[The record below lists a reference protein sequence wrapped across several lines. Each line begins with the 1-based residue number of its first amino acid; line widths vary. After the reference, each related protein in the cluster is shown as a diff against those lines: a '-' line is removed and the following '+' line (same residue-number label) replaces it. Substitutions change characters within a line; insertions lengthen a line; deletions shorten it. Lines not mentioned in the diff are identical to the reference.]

1 MKKIFL
7 TLTAALGLAACIK
20 DDMVPVVP
28 ADTENVVLD
37 FSVIIPEAQTA
48 TKAFSDNPVISGI
61 TVLVFDE
68 NKMLLETAVAEIK
81 DNDKTAEV
89 EFEVTLPQ
97 HPSPCSVHFVANCPA
112 GIPAEGSEAEIM
124 TSLRT
129 TDKNDAYWQCVAVD
143 NLITANDALADALAD
158 KFTAI
163 PLIRN
168 FAKVSVVVD
177 NTKVSS
183 SDFTLDA
190 YEIIYVPTSGTVVP
204 YNTNTGA
211 FELYNTDGTGH
222 GYSTLKGLRYDGFM
236 PADVAYDEDIPQNV
250 INKVPL
256 YTYESKLRS
265 EKNTALIIKGTY
277 KGKTGYYKV
286 DFMSPDN
293 EYNNG
298 NYEILRNL
306 HYIVNINNVKGPG
319 YDSPSEA
326 ASAAAGNNISASF
339 DIQDLLNISD
349 GTSRLF
355 VDQTVKHVVTE
366 SAFTI
371 KFRYEPTIGGT
382 QDNEDAV
389 ITTDEEGSVIAKYSV
404 AESDENGWRTITIT
418 PKSLPSES
426 AVFQDIT
433 ISKGV
438 LSRTVRIWLHQ
449 PYIMN
454 VECTPTETSEIK
466 SSVVVSVTIPG
477 NLPEEVFPLVFDM
490 EDTKLC
496 LSPDA
501 TYTAQGAVPVTTEP
515 SIIDSSKE
523 TFHFRRTLTWDQ
535 YEALAVVDGE
545 RTFETHFLTNKASV
559 SGITVY
565 VKHELFGD
573 ARHN

>member
-7 TLTAALGLAACIK
+7 TLTAVLGLAACIK
-20 DDMVPVVP
+20 DDIVPVVP

-37 FSVIIPEAQTA
+37 FSVVIPEAQTA
-48 TKAFSDNPVISGI
+48 TKAFSDNPAISGI

-81 DNDKTAEV
+81 DNAETAEV

-124 TSLRT
+124 TSLQT

-143 NLITANDALADALAD
+143 NLITANDALAEVLAE
-158 KFTAI
+158 KFKAI

-190 YEIIYVPTSGTVVP
+190 YELIYVPNSGTVVP
-204 YNTNTGA
+204 YNTNTGV
-211 FELYNTDGTGH
+211 FEPYNTNGVGH
-222 GYSTLKGLRYDGFM
+222 NYSFLKGRKYDGFM
-236 PADVAYDEDIPQNV
+236 PIYVDYNENIPNEV
-250 INKVPL
+250 TNKMPL

-265 EKNTALIIKGTY
+265 KNNTALIVKGTY

-306 HYIVNINNVKGPG
+306 HYIVNINNVQGPG
-319 YDSPSEA
+319 YDSPA
-326 ASAAAGNNISASF
+326 AAAAAAAGNNISASF

-371 KFRYEPTIGGT
+371 KFRYEPTLGGT
-382 QDNEDAV
+382 PDNDDAV
-389 ITTDEEGSVIAKYSV
+389 ITTDENGSVIATYSV
-404 AESDENGWRTITIT
+404 AASDESGWRTIEIT
-418 PKSLPSES
+418 PNSLPSES
-426 AVFQDIT
+426 AVYQDIT

-438 LSRTVRIWLHQ
+438 LSRTVRIWLHM

-454 VECTPTETSEIK
+454 VTCTPTATSAIK
-466 SSVVVSVTIPG
+466 ASVVVSVTIPG
-477 NLPEEVFPLVFDM
+477 NLTEEIFPLVFDM
-490 EDTKLC
+490 EDTQLC

-515 SIIDSSKE
+515 SIITPSKE
-523 TFHFRRTLTWDQ
+523 TFHYKRTLTWDQ
-535 YEALAVVDGE
+535 YSALPVVNGG
-545 RTFETHFLTNKASV
+545 RTFETHFLTNKTSV

-565 VKHELFGD
+565 VKHELFGE
-573 ARHN
+573 AQHN

>member
-211 FELYNTDGTGH
+211 FEPYNTDGTGH

-306 HYIVNINNVKGPG
+306 HYIVNI
-319 YDSPSEA
+319 
-326 ASAAAGNNISASF
+326 
-339 DIQDLLNISD
+339 
-349 GTSRLF
+349 
-355 VDQTVKHVVTE
+355 
-366 SAFTI
+366 TI
-371 KFRYEPTIGGT
+371 
-382 QDNEDAV
+382 D
-389 ITTDEEGSVIAKYSV
+389 
-404 AESDENGWRTITIT
+404 
-418 PKSLPSES
+418 
-426 AVFQDIT
+426 
-433 ISKGV
+433 
-438 LSRTVRIWLHQ
+438 
-449 PYIMN
+449 
-454 VECTPTETSEIK
+454 
-466 SSVVVSVTIPG
+466 
-477 NLPEEVFPLVFDM
+477 
-490 EDTKLC
+490 
-496 LSPDA
+496 
-501 TYTAQGAVPVTTEP
+501 
-515 SIIDSSKE
+515 
-523 TFHFRRTLTWDQ
+523 
-535 YEALAVVDGE
+535 
-545 RTFETHFLTNKASV
+545 
-559 SGITVY
+559 
-565 VKHELFGD
+565 
-573 ARHN
+573 